1 MEERRVPRPKEREDW
16 IGPRQLAR
24 EIGIGESKAYEL
36 VREGTIRSVRI
47 GRDYRIPRKE
57 IQSFLERELSR
68 SAS

>member
-1 MEERRVPRPKEREDW
+1 MPRPKERKDW

-36 VREGTIRSVRI
+36 VRDGRIRSMRV

-57 IQSFLERELSR
+57 IQDFLERELSR